1 MENEGEGTMDKETI
15 RNLENREEHLEN
27 EFYQLA
33 SLALDSSSD
42 NDRDINDL
50 MTAMNATRKALNAV
64 RRVLRRYQR

>member
-1 MENEGEGTMDKETI
+1 MDKETI
-15 RNLENREEHLEN
+15 RNLANREEHLEN

-42 NDRDINDL
+42 DDRDINDL

-64 RRVLRRYQR
+64 RRVLRRYRR

>member
-1 MENEGEGTMDKETI
+1 MDKETI

-42 NDRDINDL
+42 DDRDINDL
-50 MTAMNATRKALNAV
+50 MTAMNATRKALNEV
-64 RRVLRRYQR
+64 RRVLRRYRR

>member
-1 MENEGEGTMDKETI
+1 MENKELI
-15 RNLENREEHLEN
+15 NCLKEREEYLEN

-42 NDRDINDL
+42 DDRDINDL

-64 RRVLRRYQR
+64 RRVLRRNKR